1 MQMAR
6 PPNGFYIIERPGIHE
21 TLAGAAD
28 TCPWVWPAMANLR
41 ERLKIAGH
49 IMGSAIH
56 HEPTE
61 RVHVDA
67 DPDTNRNR
75 LAVTY
80 RVEGDTLTV
89 LSVKVLVL

>member
-1 MQMAR
+1 
-6 PPNGFYIIERPGIHE
+6 
-21 TLAGAAD
+21 
-28 TCPWVWPAMANLR
+28 
-41 ERLKIAGH
+41 
-49 IMGSAIH
+49 MGSAIH